1 MARNIFTVSTLNEKM
16 TEDQDGRPVSEE
28 SIRTLQI
35 KKIKDRFI
43 IYELFRKRKKPLRI
57 MTIKKSKIY
66 SNQNIIKQA
75 IKDHVIFLKSKS
87 TDTFRVFEHYRHTLK
102 PKEKIRKYDQN
113 IKLNRLTSKIYNKK
127 GKIIGSKISFSV
139 RRRGEYLGTTK
150 QIQTN
155 YIGRIKNFPQIIA
168 YVQITDT
175 KKEITDI
182 FLGISRKMQDT
193 RPSKNQI
200 KKALYECV
208 KMAAGKFFS
217 VYGYYCK
224 TGSLQTEIIDSR
236 YLYWKKSR
244 VAN

>member
-57 MTIKKSKIY
+57 MTIKKSKTY
-66 SNQNIIKQA
+66 SNTNIIINNLKNHT
-75 IKDHVIFLKSKS
+75 IPLKSKS
-87 TDTFRVFEHYRHTLK
+87 VDTFRVFEHYEHTMK
-102 PKEKIRKYDQN
+102 PKEKIRKHDR
-113 IKLNRLTSKIYNKK
+113 IIRVNRLQSKIYNKK
-127 GKIIGSKISFSV
+127 GKVIGSKISFSV
-139 RRRGEYLGTTK
+139 RRRGVYLGTTK

-168 YVQITDT
+168 YVQVTD
-175 KKEITDI
+175 KKREITDI
-182 FLGISRKMQDT
+182 FLGISKKIPDN

-200 KKALYECV
+200 NNAFQECI
-208 KMAAGKFFS
+208 KMAKGKFFE

-224 TGSLQTEIIDSR
+224 SGNLHAIILDYR
-236 YLYWKKSR
+236 FLYWKKTR
-244 VAN
+244 VAQ